1 MGCCYS
7 KPVDEPVA
15 GTPSKGKRQGET
27 PQETPQEMRPQ
38 GETQGGAPP
47 KPVDKTL
54 AETPHKGETHPKGE
68 IQGEAPSKPVDEPL
82 AETPPKEKTQGGTPP
97 KRKRAR
103 DTAIL
108 LLSFASIASE
118 ASDLLKPMKAVSEFI
133 KKILEVTKVS
143 FNLPDETSLFT
154 KSQRAWRR

>member
-15 GTPSKGKRQGET
+15 GTPPKGKT
-27 PQETPQEMRPQ
+27 PQETRPQ
-38 GETQGGAPP
+38 GETQGGVPP
-47 KPVDKTL
+47 KPVDETL
-54 AETPHKGETHPKGE
+54 AESPPKGETHPKGE
-68 IQGEAPSKPVDEPL
+68 RQGETPSKPIDEPL
-82 AETPPKEKTQGGTPP
+82 AETSPKEETQGGVPP

-143 FNLPDETSLFT
+143 FNLPDETSLFM